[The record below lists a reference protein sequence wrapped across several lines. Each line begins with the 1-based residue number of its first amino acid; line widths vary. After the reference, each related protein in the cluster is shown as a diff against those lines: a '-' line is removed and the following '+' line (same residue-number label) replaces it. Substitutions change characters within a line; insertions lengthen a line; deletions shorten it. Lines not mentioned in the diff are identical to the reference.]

1 MAASADALREDAEA
15 LARALE
21 FLRRHDLV
29 ESERALERELSARG
43 VFGAESG
50 ERAGERSARESVSAG
65 GDDAR
70 RAGSDSE
77 GDGEEEEEED
87 GSWRPGT
94 LRRLRSVDVS
104 GRAMFSALEL
114 KAKELPARHA
124 RRLSSIEPYEEIT
137 GTETHEAVLE
147 AWRKAGEVNCEY
159 EDEDDEGFERYSVPR
174 HEFERYIVDSFTDL
188 ANVYGECSAG
198 QRAHT
203 DGHVHFSSEVAGNS
217 TPDEAKVLDRPGS
230 FTFGKPS
237 EQEIADGNSTP
248 MPAGWIDPTREAF
261 EAFHLKVYHKPKKTG
276 FEASKEFVVKCGDVI
291 ANRYKVAEGIGCA
304 AFSKTVR
311 AHDLQTGK
319 AVCLKIVKNNKDYV
333 DQSLD
338 EIKLLQLLNDADPT
352 DDHGILRMTDFF
364 YFKEHLFI
372 VSELLRANLYEF
384 QKYDMETAE
393 TPYFSLPRVQCV
405 ARQVLKSLAFVHERD
420 LIHCDL
426 KPENILMKSYADC
439 TVKLIDFGSSCFI
452 TDVMGTYAQSRAY
465 RAPEVILG
473 AKYSQKVDIWSLGC
487 ILAEIYSGYV
497 LFRNTSVPSLLAR
510 MVSIRG
516 PFDPK
521 FLATGAQSHKYFTK
535 QGFLY
540 DLEEMSGSVSIYR
553 PKRTCLR
560 KRVGSDDDD
569 FIDFLEKLLQVDPDK
584 RVSATEALNHPWLAK
599 KYHE

>member
-1 MAASADALREDAEA
+1 MSASAEALREDAEA

-29 ESERALERELSARG
+29 ESERALEKELSARG
-43 VFGAESG
+43 VFGAEDG
-50 ERAGERSARESVSAG
+50 DRARERSARESEDA
-65 GDDAR
+65 DDDDGR
-70 RAGSDSE
+70 RSGSDS
-77 GDGEEEEEED
+77 DGKDEED
-87 GSWRPGT
+87 EDVSWKQST

-104 GRAMFSALEL
+104 GRAMYSSALEL
-114 KAKELPARHA
+114 TAPEQPVRHA
-124 RRLSSIEPYEEIT
+124 RRLSSIELYDEVT

-147 AWRKAGEVNCEY
+147 AWRKGGEVNCEY
-159 EDEDDEGFERYSVPR
+159 DEEDDEGFTRYSVPR
-174 HEFERYIVDSFTDL
+174 HEFERYILDSFADF
-188 ANVYGECSAG
+188 AHVSGEHSAEE
-198 QRAHT
+198 RTST
-203 DGHVHFSSEVAGNS
+203 DGHVQFTSEVAGNS
-217 TPDEAKVLDRPGS
+217 THSEAKILDRPGS
-230 FTFGKPS
+230 FTFSKPS
-237 EQEIADGNSTP
+237 EEEIINGNSTP
-248 MPAGWIDPTREAF
+248 IPAGCIDPTRDAF
-261 EAFHLKVYHKPKKTG
+261 EAFHLKVYHRPNKTG
-276 FEASKEFVVKCGDVI
+276 FEESKEFVVKCGDVI
-291 ANRYKVAEGIGCA
+291 ANRYKIEEGIGCA

-311 AHDLQTGK
+311 AQDLQTGK
-319 AVCLKIVKNNKDYV
+319 AVCLKIVKNNKDFV

-338 EIKLLQLLNDADPT
+338 EIKLLQLLNHADPT

-384 QKYDMETAE
+384 QKYDMETSE
-393 TPYFSLPRVQCV
+393 TSYFSLRRVQCV
-405 ARQVLKSLAFVHERD
+405 AKQILKSLAFVHERD

-426 KPENILMKSYADC
+426 KPENILIKSYADC
-439 TVKLIDFGSSCFI
+439 TVKLIDFGSSCFT

-465 RAPEVILG
+465 RAPEVIIG

-487 ILAEIYSGYV
+487 ILAEIYSGHV

-521 FLATGAQSHKYFTK
+521 FLAKGAQSHKYFTK

-553 PKRTCLR
+553 PKRTCLK
-560 KRVGSDDDD
+560 KRIGSDDED
-569 FIDFLEKLLQVDPDK
+569 FIDFLEELLQVDPDK

-599 KYHE
+599 TYHE